1 LDFLY
6 QVFFSYAGQ
15 LPLTSQSSNCILIA
29 KFLLIAEISAEVA
42 HVNSV
47 DEFLGVF
54 VGDTAAK
61 IEAANMLVSLS
72 GSSRP
77 STPVYSPSSRVTAS
91 SPMIRPNV
99 FVPIAAQSVTPS
111 RLVFSDSATAD
122 HRGVVIKP
130 VVGNFV
136 GQHHQASSPIP
147 TPRFITKPMA
157 GVIRPELVRPSAGSA
172 IPTTISGIYKLSAS
186 QPSTT
191 VGGKSFEAP
200 KPIIVVPAQRPLEP
214 GKITVLRNPQSL
226 VQQQA
231 QQQQVSS

>member
-1 LDFLY
+1 
-6 QVFFSYAGQ
+6 
-15 LPLTSQSSNCILIA
+15 
-29 KFLLIAEISAEVA
+29 
-42 HVNSV
+42 
-47 DEFLGVF
+47 
-54 VGDTAAK
+54 
-61 IEAANMLVSLS
+61 MLVSLS

-77 STPVYSPSSRVTAS
+77 STPIYSPSSLVTAS

-111 RLVFSDSATAD
+111 RLVFSDSAMAD

-130 VVGNFV
+130 LVGNFS
-136 GQHHQASSPIP
+136 GHQASSPIP

-157 GVIRPELVRPSAGSA
+157 GVIRPELVRPSAGSG

-226 VQQQA
+226 VQQQP
-231 QQQQVSS
+231 QQQQVT